1 LFHGVPLSDDED
13 DWWEAPGIFLENDGY
28 DWNSDLFFWGGYI

>member
-13 DWWEAPGIFLENDGY
+13 DWWEAPGIFHEND
-28 DWNSDLFFWGGYI
+28 DND